1 MHSFGQKL
9 LHELGVEQC
18 TSFFCASIPMGTRL
32 NWANSLPK
40 IELRDDV
47 KKLKDTSIF
56 LILSQNCDIACRN
69 DKLDSHVEIC
79 VCKKIKEKEKHAGN
93 MFVGSAR
100 KLQFSIGDD
109 WYEANVDL
117 ILSVSK
123 EELYIALKEHNVSI
137 LSPSEQLLQI
147 APVWRAN
154 RYTRTAL
161 PDNFN
166 THLNPILDENLDRL
180 QAAANVPDQ
189 ISASYL
195 RAIYIRVTPLTEEDN
210 YTFSLF
216 ALLRSDTPDE
226 VLSSIQE
233 AVEDFAQNL
242 EAVSSFT
249 DASDIYADRDSNTFV
264 SYLNSYLRLNLDKL
278 SLADGDTDLGPEI

>member
-1 MHSFGQKL
+1 M
-9 LHELGVEQC
+9 E
-18 TSFFCASIPMGTRL
+18 TRVG
-32 NWANSLPK
+32 WSNSLPK
-40 IELRDDV
+40 IELREDV

-79 VCKKIKEKEKHAGN
+79 VCKKLKEKEKHAGN

-100 KLQFSIGDD
+100 KLQFSVDDD

-123 EELYIALKEHNVSI
+123 EELFKTLNEHNVGI
-137 LSPSEQLLQI
+137 LAPSEQLLQI
-147 APVWRAN
+147 APLWRAN

-166 THLNPILDENLDRL
+166 AQLYPILDEYLDRL
-180 QAAANVPDQ
+180 QVTADVPNQ
-189 ISASYL
+189 MTGSYL
-195 RAIYIRVTPLTEEDN
+195 RAIYIRVTPMTEEEN
-210 YTFSLF
+210 YQFSLF

-226 VLSSIQE
+226 VVSSIQDS
-233 AVEDFAQNL
+233 VEDFAQAL
-242 EAVSSFT
+242 EAGSGFT
-249 DASDIYADRDSNTFV
+249 DESDIYADRDSSTFV
-264 SYLNSYLRLNLDKL
+264 SYLNSYLRLNLDKH
-278 SLADGDTDLGPEI
+278 SLADGDTDIGPEL

>member
-18 TSFFCASIPMGTRL
+18 ASFFCASVPMDTRL

-40 IELRDDV
+40 IEFREDV

-69 DKLDSHVEIC
+69 DKLDSHVEVC

-117 ILSVSK
+117 ILSVNK
-123 EELYIALKEHNVSI
+123 EELYATLHTHNVDI
-137 LSPSEQLLQI
+137 LAPSEQLLQI
-147 APVWRAN
+147 APLWRAN

-166 THLNPILDENLDRL
+166 ARLFPILDENLHRL
-180 QAAANVPDQ
+180 QANAIVPTEMT
-189 ISASYL
+189 ASYL
-195 RAIYIRVTPLTEEDN
+195 RAIYIRVTPMTEEESYN
-210 YTFSLF
+210 FALF
-216 ALLRSDTPDE
+216 ALLRADTPDDI
-226 VLSSIQE
+226 LSSIQE
-233 AVEDFAQNL
+233 SVEDFAQAL
-242 EAVSSFT
+242 EEASGFT
-249 DASDIYADRDSNTFV
+249 DESDIYADRDSNTFV
-264 SYLNSYLRLNLDKL
+264 SYLNSYLRLNLDRH
-278 SLADGDTDLGPEI
+278 SLAEGDSDIGPEL